1 MNVNQ
6 SAVIIIANAGDSRSS
21 CLEALAAAGEHNYQE
36 AEKLLKDAEEKLLV
50 AHNEH
55 TQLLV
60 QDARGESVELSLL
73 MMHAS
78 DHLANA
84 ETVHDLVEQMIH
96 ILEER
101 DNV

>member
-1 MNVNQ
+1 MNANQ

-21 CLEALAAAGEHNYQE
+21 SLEALAAAGERNYQE

-55 TQLLV
+55 TNLLV

>member
-1 MNVNQ
+1 MDVNQ

-21 CLEALAAAGEHNYQE
+21 CLEALAAAGERNYQE
-36 AEKLLKDAEEKLLV
+36 AERLLKDAEEKLLI

-55 TQLLV
+55 TNLLV
-60 QDARGESVELSLL
+60 SDARGESVELTLL
-73 MMHAS
+73 MVHAS
-78 DHLANA
+78 DHIANA
-84 ETVHDLVEQMIH
+84 ETVHDLTEQMIH